1 MPQSKSSIHSFRQ
14 IFFLYIGCVII
25 FACLYLLPVSKT
37 ADLAVID
44 SLFLSTSALSV
55 TGLTPIDIGTEL
67 TRVGQSILMVEMQ
80 LGGIGI
86 VVIISY
92 LFLVMDKR
100 ITVSNMLLL
109 SKDQNHHKLGS
120 ITALGVSVLI
130 IASIVETICFFI
142 LFGEIRPRF
151 DDFSDAVFVT
161 AFHSVASFTN
171 SGFDLFGDS
180 LVSFK
185 HNNLFLTTTAITI
198 FLGSLGYPT
207 MMEYILSFRKKK
219 TLFTRINIRMHLLL
233 LFAGTVLYLLLES
246 KNILEGFSFWDKL
259 TNAFF
264 FSATSRNGGLTT
276 IDVSGLTITT
286 VLCLM
291 FLMFIG
297 GASSSTGGGI
307 RLTTAAV
314 LIAKIGAVAKSR
326 KEVVIMRKTIT
337 QDTIDKSFMIFF
349 TFITLFFVSTILL
362 TTWQPQELE
371 PIMFEVLSA
380 LTNTGLSFGITNE
393 LTGASKTILILLM
406 IIGRIGIFSFIYT
419 IFKAEKFK
427 ARYLKED
434 LAVG

>member
-151 DDFSDAVFVT
+151 DDFGDAVFVT

-233 LFAGTVLYLLLES
+233 AGTVLYLLLES